1 MFGSLGAV
9 AQLLWLASACGRRAA
24 IYIRP
29 VTVNAAFARRVRAD
43 EIADPWETHD
53 PRFRGLQ
60 GDVRWT
66 VLWDGGR
73 WLEGPA
79 WNPAARLLVFS
90 DTPNNRLLR
99 LDDVTGAVG
108 VFRQPAGFPNGNTYD
123 REGRLITCE
132 QGARRVVRTEHDA
145 SFTVLAD
152 TYAGR
157 PLNSPNDVVVDR
169 VGAIWFT
176 DPPYGISGNYEGR
189 RGAEEQGGSFVYRVD
204 PSDLRI
210 DRVAGGFER
219 PTGIAFAPGEEW
231 LYVADSR
238 ASTIQRF
245 RRDGERLG
253 EGEPF
258 VLGAAPSLD
267 SMALDEDGRIWIG
280 ALDGVHCYDPDG
292 ALLGKIRL
300 PDAASHVEFGGAEC
314 NVLYVCA
321 TTAMCAFMLTVR
333 GLTAAER

>member
-1 MFGSLGAV
+1 MTSDQTL
-9 AQLLWLASACGRRAA
+9 
-24 IYIRP
+24 
-29 VTVNAAFARRVRAD
+29 ARRVRAD
-43 EIADPWETHD
+43 EIADPWEVHD
-53 PRFRGLQ
+53 PRFRSLQ

-79 WNPAARLLVFS
+79 WNPAARVLVFS
-90 DTPNNRLLR
+90 DIPNNRLLR
-99 LDDVTGAVG
+99 LDEVTGGVG

-145 SFTVLAD
+145 SITVLAD
-152 TYAGR
+152 SYAGR
-157 PLNSPNDVVVDR
+157 PLNSPNDVVVDHA
-169 VGAIWFT
+169 GAIWFT
-176 DPPYGISGNYEGR
+176 DPPYGIGGHYEGR
-189 RGAEEQGGSFVYRVD
+189 RAAEEQGGSFVYRVD
-204 PSDLRI
+204 PTDLRV
-210 DRVAGGFER
+210 DRVADGFER
-219 PTGIAFAPGEEW
+219 PTGIAFAPGEQW

-245 RRDGERLG
+245 RWNGDALT
-253 EGEPF
+253 EGDTF
-258 VLGAAPSLD
+258 VHGAAPSLD

-292 ALLGKIRL
+292 SLLGKIRL
-300 PDAASHVEFGGAEC
+300 PDAASHVEFGGAGN

-321 TTAMCAFMLTVR
+321 TTALCTFMLPVR
-333 GLTAAER
+333 GLASAEA